1 MSPRRRPRTERPT
14 SLVTC
19 GDRPV
24 GLRWDFGPDPARRPV
39 AEPTQSLTSSPLA
52 CRAGG
57 QPGDCVAAAAP
68 DLGGHLSH
76 LIRPR
81 PADLGE
87 GRRGAFPA
95 ARESCE
101 GLESRPGT
109 RTAERPIL
117 GTPRVIS
124 APAGRCLCATTGV
137 TLSPGLTLKVMR
149 ARPRVPDRFGQ
160 EVQDHPPERTTMNRT
175 RTTVV
180 AFLATLAFGTG
191 AVAAGSTAF
200 ADDTTD
206 APCAT
211 QQAHVDKA
219 TAKWRR
225 FRRSTPRTRP
235 RRSRRPR
242 RPRRSASLTRPPT
255 PRDTAWP
262 HRPADRRRQRPTGA
276 VPVGRRCRRARP

>member
-1 MSPRRRPRTERPT
+1 MSARTERPM

-101 GLESRPGT
+101 DLESRPGT

-117 GTPRVIS
+117 GTPRAGTRAGEWRPVRPS
-124 APAGRCLCATTGV
+124 PRWRSGPPGRSPAPHGPTPPD
-137 TLSPGLTLKVMR
+137 LSPRATGTTRRASARSPIGRPARCDYVPADARHKR
-149 ARPRVPDRFGQ
+149 AR
-160 EVQDHPPERTTMNRT
+160 
-175 RTTVV
+175 
-180 AFLATLAFGTG
+180 
-191 AVAAGSTAF
+191 
-200 ADDTTD
+200 
-206 APCAT
+206 
-211 QQAHVDKA
+211 
-219 TAKWRR
+219 
-225 FRRSTPRTRP
+225 
-235 RRSRRPR
+235 
-242 RPRRSASLTRPPT
+242 
-255 PRDTAWP
+255 
-262 HRPADRRRQRPTGA
+262 
-276 VPVGRRCRRARP
+276 